1 MRREELSVNG
11 GDTIKRRKRVIY
23 IMIAGVVGATL
34 LAFVLNLLFKIHTDG
49 IFTAEWQAGDALI
62 YVSSILGSISTF
74 VLGYIAYMQNDRLH
88 KMEYN
93 NYIANYSSML
103 LIQNV
108 KVASK
113 ASIPVNWNIHAEQVI
128 VDVDAKDDDNYVGY
142 TFTFQ
147 ASKLGEALPAMIHI
161 AKCNIFCGD
170 KSGKINKS
178 HLFGENFADTY
189 SRVAMHQNGNI
200 EFGMTYVIERQKK
213 AVFEDAIKQSA
224 YDVIIEIV
232 FDIITN
238 KNVVTKCKCRS
249 YCHGQNYAGEI
260 KWEDKDPMVFFYGH
274 DILSDEKLKIAG
286 EE

>member
-1 MRREELSVNG
+1 
-11 GDTIKRRKRVIY
+11 
-23 IMIAGVVGATL
+23 
-34 LAFVLNLLFKIHTDG
+34 
-49 IFTAEWQAGDALI
+49 
-62 YVSSILGSISTF
+62 
-74 VLGYIAYMQNDRLH
+74 MQNDRLQ

-93 NYIANYSSML
+93 NYSSML

-161 AKCNIFCGD
+161 AKCNIFIGD

-200 EFGMTYVIERQKK
+200 EFGMTYVIERRKK

-224 YDVIIEIV
+224 
-232 FDIITN
+232 
-238 KNVVTKCKCRS
+238 
-249 YCHGQNYAGEI
+249 
-260 KWEDKDPMVFFYGH
+260 
-274 DILSDEKLKIAG
+274 
-286 EE
+286 